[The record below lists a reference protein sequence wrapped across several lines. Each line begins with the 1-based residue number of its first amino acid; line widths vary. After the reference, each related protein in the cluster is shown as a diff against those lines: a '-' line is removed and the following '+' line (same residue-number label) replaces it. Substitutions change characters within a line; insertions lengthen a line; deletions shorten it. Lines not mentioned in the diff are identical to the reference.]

1 MNQKWFEG
9 RVHIQ
14 WLIPLQFQ
22 RTHSLNETIPQ
33 VVGLATNFA
42 QDVQI
47 VFINGSIVTILK
59 HIKLHFEGLIEN
71 SKQSVV
77 KILPPLTLRFGYSR
91 HILDLGA
98 SCKAEKALKIEIENP
113 NIPGGHQQVHSLI
126 CLDAETDR
134 SDIDPD

>member
-1 MNQKWFEG
+1 M
-9 RVHIQ
+9 
-14 WLIPLQFQ
+14 
-22 RTHSLNETIPQ
+22 
-33 VVGLATNFA
+33 GLATNFA

-47 VFINGSIVTILK
+47 VFIDGSIVTILK

-77 KILPPLTLRFGYSR
+77 KILPSLTLCFRYSG

-98 SCKAEKALKIEIENP
+98 GCKTEKTLKIEIEYP
-113 NIPGGHQQVHSLI
+113 DVPWGHQQVHALI

-134 SDIDPD
+134 SDINPDWDDFLQYFLLPCE

>member
-1 MNQKWFEG
+1 MNQKRFEG

-14 WLIPLQFQ
+14 WLISLQFQ

-77 KILPPLTLRFGYSR
+77 KILPSLTLCFRYSG

-98 SCKAEKALKIEIENP
+98 GCKTEKTLKIEIEY
-113 NIPGGHQQVHSLI
+113 
-126 CLDAETDR
+126 
-134 SDIDPD
+134 PDVP